1 MIKLLRNTMS
11 AGSLPLSSSQK
22 LKHYVLIGGTGR
34 SGLVDNL
41 PTCGM
46 AQKLLLLLGQF
57 VCHEKKLRKS
67 KKFESTVF
75 KQQQFWD
82 GDENWTSW
90 EILEKR
96 KKTGKTDERKN
107 LNLCFK
113 TRLLLFSFFFFSS
126 SNTRCVSALMYFK
139 DKSKSAKIS
148 CC

>member
-22 LKHYVLIGGTGR
+22 LKHYALIGGTGR

-75 KQQQFWD
+75 SSNNFGTETKIGLRGKFWRR
-82 GDENWTSW
+82 EKK
-90 EILEKR
+90 LEKLMNA
-96 KKTGKTDERKN
+96 KICIFVSKLDFYF
-107 LNLCFK
+107 LV
-113 TRLLLFSFFFFSS
+113 FSS
-126 SNTRCVSALMYFK
+126 LLPTQDVFQL
-139 DKSKSAKIS
+139 
-148 CC
+148 

>member
-46 AQKLLLLLGQF
+46 AQKILLLFGQF

-96 KKTGKTDERKN
+96 KKLEK
-107 LNLCFK
+107 
-113 TRLLLFSFFFFSS
+113 
-126 SNTRCVSALMYFK
+126 LMN
-139 DKSKSAKIS
+139 AKI
-148 CC
+148 